1 MHALIKIAISS
12 GPVYICI
19 YVYSLRMYCPLNCYF
34 NSIGSM
40 YLSSP
45 DKPLEGDCGFV
56 LAFFFV
62 ISLPIGR
69 SAHQAALNLFSGA
82 N

>member
-1 MHALIKIAISS
+1 
-12 GPVYICI
+12 
-19 YVYSLRMYCPLNCYF
+19 
-34 NSIGSM
+34 M

-45 DKPLEGDCGFV
+45 DKQFQGDCGFV

-62 ISLPIGR
+62 ISLPIGQ

>member
-1 MHALIKIAISS
+1 M
-12 GPVYICI
+12 
-19 YVYSLRMYCPLNCYF
+19 YVHSLRMYRPLNCYF

-45 DKPLEGDCGFV
+45 DKQFQGDCGFV

-62 ISLPIGR
+62 ISLPIGQ